1 MELLVERCGGLD
13 VHKKTVAA
21 CVRVPG
27 PDGAR
32 RCEVRTFAT
41 FTPELEAMAD
51 WLVAEGVTTV
61 AMESTGAYWWP
72 VWHVLEEREGLEL
85 LLVNAR
91 HAHNVPGRKTDVAD
105 AAWLAQLAECG
116 LLRASFVPEPG
127 FRRLRDLTRYRRRLV
142 ETRTRE
148 SHRLTKVLEDAGIKL
163 DSVASKTLTVS
174 GRRMIEAL
182 CEGERDPEVLAELA
196 MRKLRSKI
204 PELRHALVGRFG
216 DHHTLMCRLHLG
228 RIDDLEE
235 AMRTLDTH
243 IEDLIEP
250 MAHHRQR
257 LCTIPGVANRTAEV
271 ILAEIGTDM
280 GRFPTAGHLASWAGM
295 CPGNNESAGKHRSG
309 RTRPGNP
316 WLRAALTQAAWVAAR
331 DRTTYLGA
339 RFWRIAGR
347 RGKNKAAVAVGHSIL
362 VAAFHILGDGVDYQD
377 LGADWF
383 SRHDDVEARRRW
395 LLRQL
400 EALDQTEVLTTATS

>member
-127 FRRLRDLTRYRRRLV
+127 FRRA
-142 ETRTRE
+142 
-148 SHRLTKVLEDAGIKL
+148 AGPDPL
-163 DSVASKTLTVS
+163 PATA
-174 GRRMIEAL
+174 G
-182 CEGERDPEVLAELA
+182 RDP
-196 MRKLRSKI
+196 
-204 PELRHALVGRFG
+204 H
-216 DHHTLMCRLHLG
+216 
-228 RIDDLEE
+228 
-235 AMRTLDTH
+235 
-243 IEDLIEP
+243 
-250 MAHHRQR
+250 
-257 LCTIPGVANRTAEV
+257 PGVPPPDQ
-271 ILAEIGTDM
+271 G
-280 GRFPTAGHLASWAGM
+280 
-295 CPGNNESAGKHRSG
+295 
-309 RTRPGNP
+309 
-316 WLRAALTQAAWVAAR
+316 
-331 DRTTYLGA
+331 
-339 RFWRIAGR
+339 
-347 RGKNKAAVAVGHSIL
+347 
-362 VAAFHILGDGVDYQD
+362 
-377 LGADWF
+377 
-383 SRHDDVEARRRW
+383 ARRRRHQAG
-395 LLRQL
+395 LGGVQDPDGVGAADDRSPVRRR
-400 EALDQTEVLTTATS
+400 A